1 MLRTIRFEPCDIFYH
16 SLTFRIAYIFFLQKM
31 NYNLELFTPFI
42 ADSGVQIREP
52 IFFFSLKKAA
62 SKESKK

>member
-1 MLRTIRFEPCDIFYH
+1 
-16 SLTFRIAYIFFLQKM
+16 M
-31 NYNLELFTPFI
+31 NYNLELFTPFK

-62 SKESKK
+62 AQESTMSDLKIL